1 MSNSEL
7 TRQDYIRALLSQKK
21 DYQANGIAVVNPSIG
36 ELAQLDTS
44 FQGVKQTEMP
54 KQKQATGFDGFMQ
67 NVLGFIDEIA
77 ARFGAGFVNG
87 WEGGLD
93 LIATGL
99 GALGWKD
106 AAEWAKQDIGKAA
119 AEWSKT
125 AFGLGAWYDRI
136 AHGKWSGEEWGDI
149 GKGFIDLSKSAFFMK
164 NDLQDMR
171 QLADKHYGANDEVL
185 GEMNVGDWQAG
196 EFLGGIAHS
205 VGFMLPSIMT
215 AGGAGAAGAA
225 SGVQKGV
232 SLATLGLGAA
242 GQGSQEAL
250 NEGAEPVKALGYGVA
265 SGTVE
270 VASELVVGKILGAMG
285 LGVNKVAG
293 VVGKKSTS
301 SAVSKVARKELVKEI
316 SKAAFEEGAE
326 EVFSAV
332 LEPLTKSIYK
342 GEEAFKDSKG
352 RFVYTS
358 PEFWV
363 GADGGNFNESVVGQF
378 TSGAI
383 TGGLMNSVAETKQYK
398 ALGKDGYLASKSL
411 ANAYEA
417 ASEAIKLERQG
428 KTDTAEYKAAVEKA
442 AKLAQEAN
450 DARIKFMDNATPE
463 QKKAFGELLNNPE
476 AFKKAL
482 EKDAEEHVNKNLD
495 NFINNQLQELT
506 DLNKTGA
513 RSGFNELQGITNSKV
528 ELKFEKNVNPHYNS
542 NTNTITLN
550 SDLLKTNGGQKLV
563 HEYLGHAM
571 SYTISNEN
579 QSALYEKII
588 ETKAGREITKDI
600 DGIEEYKNLKKG
612 SKPYMEEVV
621 ARYLEKAFS
630 NETQGKNLVQ
640 QLGALNQLVKG
651 RTLFDRIFDLFRKNK
666 TFKANDAILNEYAKM
681 VNNFLKAS
689 SNNSK
694 VKKVLA
700 ITDKLENKEELTKA
714 EKKFYEEHKEAI
726 DAIVEARAEQEEVS
740 YSAEQSQEKDSK
752 GNVLTKSQVKFFKDS
767 KVRDKNG
774 NLLIM
779 YHGSPSNFTVFDEN
793 KIGYKTDANNPMN
806 LEDGEGFYFTN
817 LESES
822 KEYGKNVFKVYL
834 NIKNPF
840 IAASTHDLTIGEF
853 QKTPVGKELMNL
865 KNEGVISIKEFV
877 KVFKNPYRLFDT
889 LAENLISPQA
899 FLSKCGY
906 DGVFEDNGDD
916 NYLVAVAFNSNQ
928 IKNVDNVNPTSNN
941 DIRYSVD
948 PVVGKYE
955 LGDSKNKAE
964 VRYNKAKET
973 YEVVLD
979 KAETGLKEGRNRKKT
994 DKVADYGKVLTEAVV
1009 GGETVETQTELTSY
1023 VVRTEDSTKTFSSK
1037 VEAEK
1042 YAEEL
1047 DGAKIEEKK
1056 RKIAN
1061 YSRVGGETIK
1071 FDSAANV
1078 QRYLNEMNAKK
1089 IERSFTKREK
1099 KGQLSSFNNEKDAKS
1114 FLKKEGFKLKEKAK
1128 LRNKYSRNS
1137 YDYFVSQ
1144 EDGKINVKKV
1154 FVQKRADSIVLNN
1167 APTQEQLHKA
1177 DATPTRRIKL
1187 NDKIYVA
1194 KDGKISTYTAKQI
1207 NEYDVEYKTKQS
1219 EDIKVKKGITQAE
1232 FKELKNNQDLEI
1244 TSVKLRRSYE
1254 VKHGGITKVMSKS
1267 EYKNVIDSYGAWAS
1281 NHRSDVSTQK
1291 IYKDYFLTK
1300 DGRHVM
1306 EVKVKKIG
1314 ENKYEVLK
1322 NDGSG
1327 IFKSEEMSYKGLL
1340 SYLNSYPLR
1349 STVSVEEV
1357 LKEGAT
1363 RVAGEPKEKI
1373 KKQASAKELNKQGEK
1388 TNKQESKTQQVKQE
1402 KQTKKVSSKTV
1413 VENKPKEKVVA
1424 TVSQKQ
1430 VLTKNIVKAA
1440 AHSTNARV
1448 FDFSEVEAIVKQISK
1463 GVLNAAKLS
1472 DSNARVSFNGYG
1484 VESAS
1489 TELFYALNKAH
1500 VTEEQVVD
1508 KVKELFDNMKINVKT
1523 KNALAKTETTK
1534 YLGSD
1539 LMDDETIKKVVHS
1552 NIAYLLSTAKESK
1565 VAAITKMFRQMRK
1578 ALTSKMSNFRQLAG
1592 SSMKLRRKISKLR
1605 SKFDYVNNRFDIKST
1620 GLEALVE
1627 PFKRLHR
1634 TGDVYWDTKDFLE
1647 SVNKLLD
1654 EYTIEN
1660 WEDQFPELP
1669 YFDGLR
1675 VKMEQLKASAENG
1688 NFKDYS
1694 SVELCN
1700 EVIDD
1705 INKLINSVEED
1716 SVNKYAPNSKQA
1728 LMSIERS
1735 GYGKR
1740 KNLLSSLF
1748 RSYKRGFAP
1757 AYLVVEEMFGGN
1769 SRLGRLLTY
1778 EYQDAVNKKTLYTG
1792 TYHEQINKKLKELGI
1807 KRTFDTKKIMVGEHE
1822 LTADQAIGLYIS
1834 LQVQDN
1840 YNAINESG
1848 AVYYNAFNHS
1858 FSDLAKVGEAERLKG
1873 MVDSALPDNYKK
1885 FGDWLLNT
1893 INGKVKS
1900 EYIDWYKEFYSKY
1913 KMSNEIGDINDN
1925 KYWTI
1930 SRYNSKMTNV
1940 EKAVSSLGGIFPRS
1954 QHRTQNTALKVA
1966 IGGGLNTFNTY
1977 IEQLG
1982 SEKYTKPIYREALA
1996 SLNISLDGSS
2006 VSEAIKQRDQ
2016 RDSTYLNETLRDM
2029 LGALKPERGVLD
2041 KLVGSFSVA
2050 KLSLN
2055 VGSMLKQFAS
2065 AFTSNIPIKNT
2076 FKALFAKMFHN
2087 QSYKSEYE
2095 TLVKEIGG
2103 LKYRMSSAGVVE
2115 ANADSMV
2122 GFTKNIARKGMFGV
2136 QAVDMYTIS
2145 TGVYSLMNIAKNEF
2159 NYEIGSKENIKFVK
2173 EHWSE
2178 YELSQIGNTALSR
2191 NEIVRGE
2198 DGLTRY
2204 IFGFLQ
2210 GANRAALGSQ
2220 LHKFGLWSR
2229 NRNVDFDELQSA
2241 KEKAEAKFKD
2251 AESKY
2256 NEIKKQFDEEEE
2268 HTNESIEKMENARN
2282 EFLQEKAELLD
2293 YESRLADY
2301 NSFKIAGG
2309 KKIVGNMTAGI
2320 LAQGV
2325 FVALINALM
2334 KRIKGKKDWDEFDIA
2349 EEGMNLALAIGVDWV
2364 PLVNTVSNLVKGYEV
2379 TVPAVEIMN
2388 QVADIFGNWKNG
2400 DTRGVIRQ
2408 IAFLVSDL
2416 TGLPTQT
2423 VYQYIYGSLKMFDP
2437 AIAYELNSVLY
2448 GASLQ
2453 STTNAM
2459 KTYAERKNEPKTAS
2473 MIGLIMSKYKMG
2485 NSSDKINKE
2494 LASLYIDGYNSLP
2507 TTPLDSY
2514 TDENGQTIELTQKQI
2529 EQFKNYYSQAS
2540 KDISSLL
2547 DIAEYKTATS
2557 EEKSKAIKKLYDI
2570 YYQYAKVKVIGAAT
2584 TSKLVNVVSLTKGN
2598 IQLAK
2603 YIMYLQKISSIV
2615 ETSKATRKT
2624 LVVRYINKIRGMSAK
2639 EKSLLMYLAGYSVSG
2654 NSRMKLIS
2662 YLVSKGA
2669 SRKQLNEIM

>member
-1 MSNSEL
+1 MSNDL

-44 FQGVKQTEMP
+44 FQGVQQTEMP

-77 ARFGAGFVNG
+77 AKFGAGFVNG

-125 AFGLGAWYDRI
+125 AFGLGAWYDRF

-196 EFLGGIAHS
+196 EFLGGLAHS

-301 SAVSKVARKELVKEI
+301 SAVSKVARKELVKNI

-352 RFVYTS
+352 RFVYVS

-378 TSGAI
+378 TSGAV

-398 ALGKDGYLASKSL
+398 ALGKDGYVASKSL

-495 NFINNQLQELT
+495 KFINNQLQELT
-506 DLNKTGA
+506 DLNKTGV
-513 RSGFNELQGITNSKV
+513 RSGFNELQGMTNSKV

-571 SYTISNEN
+571 SYAISNEN
-579 QSALYEKII
+579 QSALYEKIV
-588 ETKAGREITKDI
+588 ETKAGREIIKDI

-666 TFKANDAILNEYAKM
+666 TFKANDAILSEYAKM

-700 ITDKLENKEELTKA
+700 ITEKLEKKEELTKA

-726 DAIVEARAEQEEVS
+726 DAIIEARAEQEEVS
-740 YSAEQSQEKDSK
+740 YSA
-752 GNVLTKSQVKFFKDS
+752 
-767 KVRDKNG
+767 
-774 NLLIM
+774 
-779 YHGSPSNFTVFDEN
+779 
-793 KIGYKTDANNPMN
+793 
-806 LEDGEGFYFTN
+806 
-817 LESES
+817 
-822 KEYGKNVFKVYL
+822 
-834 NIKNPF
+834 
-840 IAASTHDLTIGEF
+840 
-853 QKTPVGKELMNL
+853 
-865 KNEGVISIKEFV
+865 
-877 KVFKNPYRLFDT
+877 
-889 LAENLISPQA
+889 
-899 FLSKCGY
+899 
-906 DGVFEDNGDD
+906 
-916 NYLVAVAFNSNQ
+916 
-928 IKNVDNVNPTSNN
+928 
-941 DIRYSVD
+941 D

-979 KAETGLKEGRNRKKT
+979 KAETGLKEGRNRKQT
-994 DKVADYGKVLTEAVV
+994 DEIADYGKVLTEAVV
-1009 GGETVETQTELTSY
+1009 GGET
-1023 VVRTEDSTKTFSSK
+1023 
-1037 VEAEK
+1037 
-1042 YAEEL
+1042 
-1047 DGAKIEEKK
+1047 
-1056 RKIAN
+1056 IADVLPN
-1061 YSRVGGETIK
+1061 GKLIYRNEGGETIK

-1089 IERSFTKREK
+1089 IERSFAKREK
-1099 KGQLSSFNNEKDAKS
+1099 KGQLSSFSNEKDAKA
-1114 FLKKEGFKLKEKAK
+1114 FLKKEGFKPKEKAK

-1144 EDGKINVKKV
+1144 EDGKINIKKV

-1254 VKHGGITKVMSKS
+1254 VKHGGVTKVMSKS

-1349 STVSVEEV
+1349 STVSAEEV

-1373 KKQASAKELNKQGEK
+1373 KKKASEKESKKQGEK
-1388 TNKQESKTQQVKQE
+1388 TNKQESKTKQVKQE
-1402 KQTKKVSSKTV
+1402 KQAKKVSSKTV

-1440 AHSTNARV
+1440 AHYTNARV
-1448 FDFSEVEAIVKQISK
+1448 FDFSEIEAIVKQISN
-1463 GVLNAAKLS
+1463 GVLKAAKLS

-1489 TELFYALNKAH
+1489 EELFYTLNKAH
-1500 VTEEQVVD
+1500 VSEEQVVD

-1523 KNALAKTETTK
+1523 KNALANIETTK

-1578 ALTSKMSNFRQLAG
+1578 ALTSKMSNFRKLAN
-1592 SSMKLRRKISKLR
+1592 SSMKLRRKISRLR

-1634 TGDVYWDTKDFLE
+1634 TGDVYWNTKDFLE

-1654 EYTIEN
+1654 KYTIEN
-1660 WEDQFPELP
+1660 WEEQFPELP

-1705 INKLINSVEED
+1705 INNLINSVEED

-1757 AYLVVEEMFGGN
+1757 AYLVIEEMFGGN

-1792 TYHEQINKKLKELGI
+1792 TYHEQINKQLKELGI

-1840 YNAINESG
+1840 YDAINESG

-1900 EYIDWYKEFYSKY
+1900 EYVEWYKEFYSKY

-1940 EKAVSSLGGIFPRS
+1940 EKAVNSLGGIFPRS
-1954 QHRTQNTALKVA
+1954 KHRTQNTALKVA

-2065 AFTSNIPIKNT
+2065 AFTSNIPMKNT

-2087 QSYKSEYE
+2087 QSYKSEYK
-2095 TLVKEIGG
+2095 TLVKDIGG
-2103 LKYRMSSAGVVE
+2103 LKYRMSNAGVVE

-2159 NYEIGSKENIKFVK
+2159 NYEIGSEENIKFVK

-2198 DGLTRY
+2198 DRLTRY

-2220 LHKFGLWSR
+2220 LHKIGLWSR

-2241 KEKAEAKFKD
+2241 KEKAETKFKN
-2251 AESKY
+2251 AESEY
-2256 NEIKKQFDEEEE
+2256 NKVKQQFDSEEE
-2268 HTNESIEKMENARN
+2268 HTSDSVEKMENARN
-2282 EFLQEKAELLD
+2282 EFLQAKAEFLD

-2320 LAQGV
+2320 LAQGI

-2364 PLVNTVSNLVKGYEV
+2364 PLVNTVSNLIKGYEV

-2408 IAFLVSDL
+2408 IVFLVSDL

-2423 VYQYIYGSLKMFDP
+2423 VYQYIYGSLKTFDP

-2507 TTPLDSY
+2507 TTPLESY
-2514 TDENGQTIELTQKQI
+2514 TDENGQTSELTQKQI
-2529 EQFKNYYSQAS
+2529 EQFKNYYSQAN
-2540 KDISSLL
+2540 KDVSALL
-2547 DIAEYKTATS
+2547 EIAEYKTATS

-2570 YYQYAKVKVIGAAT
+2570 YYQYAKVKVIGTAT

-2624 LVVRYINKIRGMSAK
+2624 LVVKYINKIRGMSAK